1 MTKNAFI
8 LNFFKLYNLIWRL
21 ALPFLKRNP
30 RLRQGFEKRISFSH
44 LSLADLWVQA
54 ASAGEAYLA
63 VTLLLNLKPRARLK
77 VLVTTT
83 TTQGRDILASG
94 LTPDRISPN
103 MDLTIAWF
111 PFDMPDIIRQAVAV
125 IAPKVLVLLETEL
138 WPGLL
143 HGIKQKGIKIIMV
156 NARMSTKSF
165 GRYHKTKCLW
175 KHLAPDLILAI
186 SDQDRQRFQK
196 IFETSKIRTMSN
208 MKFEAIETDPSS
220 FRSGRDN
227 VSDILPC
234 PLPLTILAS
243 VRRQEEKEVLLL
255 LKKLLASY
263 PDQVVAIFP
272 RHMGRLRSWEKRL
285 SRLDLKFY
293 LRSDLSSPI
302 TGPGVILWDVFGELK
317 AAYAFAAVV
326 FVGGSLKPL
335 GGQNVIEPGIHGA
348 VTVIGPYY
356 EDFAWAAEDMI
367 EKGLLLRESSW
378 KAVARTMVTALE
390 HPQDPKAQK
399 ALVQSHIQSKK
410 GGTRQAC
417 HEILKAFDLWP

>member
-8 LNFFKLYNLIWRL
+8 LNFFKLYNLIWKL

-44 LSLADLWVQA
+44 LSPADLWVQA

-63 VTLLLNLKPRARLK
+63 VTLLLNLRPKAPLK

-83 TTQGRDILASG
+83 TTQGRDILTSG
-94 LTPDRISPN
+94 LTAERMSQH
-103 MDLTIAWF
+103 MDLKIDWF
-111 PFDMPDIIRQAVAV
+111 PFDMPDIIGPAVAV

-143 HGIKQKGIKIIMV
+143 YCLKRRRTKIIMV
-156 NARMSTKSF
+156 NARMSKKSF
-165 GRYHKTKCLW
+165 GRYDKTKWLW

-186 SDQDRQRFQK
+186 SDQDRERFQK
-196 IFETSKIRTMSN
+196 IFETSKISTMPN

-220 FRSGRDN
+220 LSGRDN
-227 VSDILPC
+227 MTDILPC

-243 VRRQEEKEVLLL
+243 VRKQEEKQVFLM
-255 LKKLLASY
+255 LKKILELF
-263 PDQVVAIFP
+263 PRQVVAIFP
-272 RHMGRLRSWEKRL
+272 RHLDRLRSWEKRL

-317 AAYAFAAVV
+317 TAYAFASVV

-367 EKGLLLRESSW
+367 EKGLLLPESSW
-378 KAVARTMVTALE
+378 KAVAGTMVKALE

-399 ALVQSHIQSKK
+399 ALVQSHIQSRK

-417 HEILKAFDLWP
+417 DEILKAFDLLP

>member
-8 LNFFKLYNLIWRL
+8 LNFFKLYNLIWKL

-30 RLRQGFEKRISFSH
+30 RLRQEFEKRISFPH
-44 LSLADLWVQA
+44 LSPADLWVQA

-63 VTLLLNLKPRARLK
+63 VTLLLNLRPRTPLK

-94 LTPDRISPN
+94 LTPDRVSQN

-125 IAPKVLVLLETEL
+125 IAPKALVLLETEL
-138 WPGLL
+138 WPALLYGL
-143 HGIKQKGIKIIMV
+143 KKRKTKIIMV
-156 NARMSTKSF
+156 NARMSKKSF

-186 SDQDRQRFQK
+186 SDQDRDRFQK
-196 IFETSKIRTMSN
+196 IFETSKIRTMPN

-220 FRSGRDN
+220 LSYRDN
-227 VSDILPC
+227 MADIFPC

-243 VRRQEEKEVLLL
+243 VRRQEEKQVFLM
-255 LKKLLASY
+255 LKKLLKLF
-263 PDQVVAIFP
+263 PHQVVAIFP
-272 RHMGRLRSWEKRL
+272 RHLGRLRSWEKRL
-285 SRLDLKFY
+285 SSLGLNFY
-293 LRSDLSSPI
+293 LRSDLSSPMK
-302 TGPGVILWDVFGELK
+302 GPGVILWDVFGELK
-317 AAYAFAAVV
+317 TAYAFASVV

-367 EKGLLLRESSW
+367 EKGLLLSESSW
-378 KAVARTMVTALE
+378 EGVARTMVKALD
-390 HPQDPKAQK
+390 HPPDLKAQK
-399 ALVQSHIQSKK
+399 ALVQSHIQSRK

-417 HEILKAFDLWP
+417 DEILKAFDLWP

>member
-8 LNFFKLYNLIWRL
+8 LNFFKLYNLIWKL

-44 LSLADLWVQA
+44 LSPADLWVQA

-63 VTLLLNLKPRARLK
+63 VTLLLNLRPRTPLK

-94 LTPDRISPN
+94 LTPDRVSQN

-143 HGIKQKGIKIIMV
+143 YGLKKRKTKIIIV
-156 NARMSTKSF
+156 NARMSRKSF

-186 SDQDRQRFQK
+186 SDKDRQRFQK

-220 FRSGRDN
+220 FGSGRDN
-227 VSDILPC
+227 VVDILPC

-243 VRRQEEKEVLLL
+243 VRKQEEKQVFLM
-255 LKKLLASY
+255 LKKLLELF
-263 PDQVVAIFP
+263 PRQVVAIFP
-272 RHMGRLRSWEKRL
+272 RHLGRLRSWEKRL

-302 TGPGVILWDVFGELK
+302 IGPGVILWDVFGELK
-317 AAYAFAAVV
+317 TAYAFASVV

-335 GGQNVIEPGIHGA
+335 GGQNVIEPSIHGA

-367 EKGLLLRESSW
+367 EKGLLLPESSW
-378 KAVARTMVTALE
+378 KAVARTMVKALD
-390 HPQDPKAQK
+390 HPPDPKTLKAQ
-399 ALVQSHIQSKK
+399 VQNHIQSRK

-417 HEILKAFDLWP
+417 HEILKAFDLLP